1 MDLIVN
7 LGNKKNIDRYK
18 KVGVNH
24 FIVGLKG
31 FNVSSPLELDID
43 EISDLLKEDND
54 INLFVSLDKNIF
66 NSELGDLKNNLF
78 KLSKLNIKAVLF
90 YDLSILNIVREN
102 NLSLDLV
109 WNQTHM
115 VTNYNTCNYYY
126 NKGVKY
132 GYISSELTCEE
143 IMEINK
149 NSSMD
154 FMVFIV
160 GYPSLSHTRRSL
172 LSNFYRVNDVKDKEK
187 EILISER
194 DKKFLIK
201 ENYTGTTI
209 FGGEIVNGIDFIDKF
224 MESGVSYLVLSDYK
238 MDEDIFIKVLEC
250 IVKYVNNKDLKL
262 LDEVKLLIGNNTH
275 FFNKKTIYKVK

>member
-209 FGGEIVNGIDFIDKF
+209 FGGEIVNGMDFIDKF